1 MVTNFL
7 IKNSNMKKLIFVIA
21 VTAFCISAN
30 AQDTSVV
37 SKDTYMSNNDTHAK
51 KDVSDKK
58 FIVSLGIEPSIPIGH
73 FNDYS
78 GFGFGG
84 YLQGEIKPVKSI
96 GITLNAGYIDY
107 FGKTV
112 NGLKNDDFKYWPVLG
127 GLKLYMSKNSYV
139 HAQSGAGFGTNGLG
153 TSFWYG
159 AGVGFNLGRMMD
171 AEIKYTGWKQNQV
184 SNNNG
189 GTQGTPGY
197 VPPQETPGGTP
208 AGTPGYGGH
217 YSTIDLTVAVKF

>member
-1 MVTNFL
+1 
-7 IKNSNMKKLIFVIA
+7 MKKLIFVIA
-21 VTAFCISAN
+21 VTAFSISAN

-37 SKDTYMSNNDTHAK
+37 SKDTYMSNNDTHTGK

-58 FIVSLGIEPSIPIGH
+58 FIMSLGIEPSIPIGH

-84 YLQGEIKPVKSI
+84 YLQGEIKAGKSV
-96 GITLNAGYIDY
+96 GITVNAGYIDY

-112 NGLKNDDFKYWPVLG
+112 SGFKYNDFKYWPVLG

-139 HAQSGAGFGTNGLG
+139 HAQGGPGFGANGLG
-153 TSFWYG
+153 TNFWYG

-171 AEIKYTGWKQNQV
+171 AELKYSGWKQHLV

-189 GTQGTPGY
+189 SNGGYNAPAEAPGA
-197 VPPQETPGGTP
+197 TPGGTP
-208 AGTPGYGGH
+208 GTPGYGGH
-217 YSTIDLTVAVKF
+217 YSTIDLTLAIKF

>member
-1 MVTNFL
+1 
-7 IKNSNMKKLIFVIA
+7 MKKLIFVAA
-21 VTAFCISAN
+21 VIVFYISAN

-37 SKDTYMSNNDTHAK
+37 SNETYMSNNDTYTSK
-51 KDVSDKK
+51 RDVSDKK
-58 FIVSLGIEPSIPIGH
+58 FITSIGIEPSMPIGH

-84 YLQGEIKPVKSI
+84 YLQGEIKAAKSV
-96 GITLNAGYIDY
+96 GITVNAGYIDY

-112 NGLKNDDFKYWPVLG
+112 SGVKYDDFKYWPVLG

-171 AEIKYTGWKQNQV
+171 AELKYTGWKQNEV
-184 SNNNG
+184 ITNNG
-189 GTQGTPGY
+189 NGGYTPPTGTPG
-197 VPPQETPGGTP
+197 ETPVGI
-208 AGTPGYGGH
+208 PGYGGH
-217 YSTIDLTVAVKF
+217 YSTIDLTLAVKF